1 MKVCIRISAYMVMFW
16 SVCGSL
22 WSHELAGRV
31 VVAHPGFDDHQFVE
45 SYVYVF
51 ELNDYVELDVDG
63 SFTVE
68 SPVSGRFS
76 LKSFVPGFEPTYRT
90 VFLPDQSEIT
100 IPVSLQMVTL
110 ESLAIERQ
118 VPKYLERVRE
128 LIEPLPQEDRPPI
141 NLPVIPTE
149 TQREPVIDLRKAF
162 ESLRN
167 LFRRG
172 RDEDE

>member
-1 MKVCIRISAYMVMFW
+1 MKVWIRISAYMIMFW
-16 SVCGSL
+16 WAFGSL
-22 WSHELAGRV
+22 WSHELEGRV

-51 ELNDYVELDVDG
+51 ELNDYIELNVNG
-63 SFTVE
+63 SFTIE

-90 VFLPDQSEIT
+90 VFLPDQSEVT

-110 ESLAIERQ
+110 ESFSIERQ

-128 LIEPLPQEDRPPI
+128 LIEPSRQEEQAPI

-149 TQREPVIDLRKAF
+149 AQREPGIDLTKAF

-167 LFRRG
+167 LFRRR
-172 RDEDE
+172 RDENK